1 MGKPKAGRL
10 SRNGAQHLQKVRQA
24 AILLKQVSDP
34 TRLQVIS
41 MLSQGEMFVGEVCR
55 ALDQGQPA
63 VSHHLAL
70 LRNGGIIEPRRQGQN
85 TFYTLTE
92 KGDLLASVVKEI
104 NGKAS

>member
-1 MGKPKAGRL
+1 MAKPKAGK
-10 SRNGAQHLQKVRQA
+10 SGRNGPQHLNQVKQA

-34 TRLQVIS
+34 TRLQVIT
-41 MLSQGEMFVGEVCR
+41 MLSKREMFVGEVCR

-92 KGDLLASVVKEI
+92 KGELLAGVIEQI
-104 NGKAS
+104 DGRAS